1 VRCEDAQLALS
12 EEMDDAVVAPPEVRE
27 HVEGCARC
35 QAFSR
40 GAWRLR
46 ELTRIELAP
55 PVPDLVSSVMA
66 RVSDEEADRILGWA
80 PKRRGAQA
88 SAWLWRERAVAMAL
102 VAGLVIGAVLTAGG
116 FLPNGRTSN
125 EALASEIPHELVR
138 AAIGLHGYRA
148 TFDMTELN
156 WTKLVP
162 RRTFTADV
170 AFLAP
175 EGFRVQVHDTSEY
188 PSQNWPRN
196 DLLLVTDGRAW
207 TASGSDPCPAAA
219 LPACPR
225 SGQVVRSTVNRAP
238 FDPQTATP
246 TDVVVPM
253 TVLASTDRVAVIG
266 PDPAAG
272 RDAVAVELAYQDAG
286 PLFDY
291 FRFLGSWRPF
301 FPQDRVVIW
310 LDRKTWFP
318 LQYEVF
324 PADGPERALWAAQVG
339 LPVETSGTA
348 VFVATVRALST
359 QDPPKSLFLPDEA
372 PNATDERFADAESL
386 PAPATSP
393 TGTAKPTH
401 GPPAPRTGPIQPADT
416 QGLSL
421 YRFGTFPRT
430 VLRPYSESVLAYANG
445 LGWLTVTHVT
455 GWVQKALFGV
465 GPFAEEVTF
474 PSGRGVGYYEPA
486 MSADPRRLS
495 LHTNDGEFLLAT
507 NLPRATLLAV
517 AGSLEVTGRVPPESW
532 SLHRWPGGSVRS
544 GLTPATAISIA
555 KFTVLVPTALPAG
568 YSAAAAQTVKGP
580 GISGI
585 SIVYRRP
592 GAELDGVGLLVY
604 QATGQTIPPPS
615 SAADQVVTVRGAPGR
630 WSPENHVL
638 EWVENGVYRSL
649 FGPSFGLTD
658 MLDVANSMETP

>member
-1 VRCEDAQLALS
+1 VRCEEAQLALS
-12 EEMDDAVVAPPEVRE
+12 EEMDGAVAAPPEVRE

-35 QAFSR
+35 QAFSK

-88 SAWLWRERAVAMAL
+88 GAWLWRERAVAMAL
-102 VAGLVIGAVLTAGG
+102 VAGLVIGVVLSAGG
-116 FLPNGRTSN
+116 LLPTGRTSN
-125 EALASEIPHELVR
+125 EALASEIPHQLVL
-138 AAIGLHGYRA
+138 AATGLHGYRA
-148 TFDMTELN
+148 TFDMTELD
-156 WTKLVP
+156 WTVQVP
-162 RRTFTADV
+162 RRTFTADL

-175 EGFRVQVHDTSEY
+175 EGFRVQVHDTTEY
-188 PSQNWPRN
+188 PSQEWPRN
-196 DLLLVTDGRAW
+196 DLLLVTDGRTW
-207 TASGSDPCPAAA
+207 TVSGSDPCPAAA

-225 SGQVVRSTVNRAP
+225 SEPVLRSTVHRAP
-238 FDPQTATP
+238 FDPQTASP
-246 TDVVVPM
+246 TDIVVPM

-266 PDPAAG
+266 PDRAAG

-301 FPQDRVVIW
+301 FPQDRVVMW

-324 PADGPERALWAAQVG
+324 PAAAPERALWAAQVG
-339 LPVETSGTA
+339 LPVEKSGTA
-348 VFVATVRALST
+348 VFVATVRAFST
-359 QDPPKSLFLPDEA
+359 QKPPKSLFVPDKA
-372 PNATDERFADAESL
+372 RNAADERFADAESL
-386 PAPATSP
+386 PAPPASP
-393 TGTAKPTH
+393 TGSSKPTH
-401 GPPAPRTGPIQPADT
+401 GPPAPRSGPIQPADT
-416 QGLSL
+416 QGLAL
-421 YRFGTFPRT
+421 YRYGAFPKT
-430 VLRPYSESVLAYANG
+430 ELRPYEDSVLAYADG
-445 LGWLTVTHVT
+445 LGWLTVTRVT
-455 GWVQKALFGV
+455 GWKQQALFGV

-486 MSADPRRLS
+486 TSADSRRVA

-507 NLPRATLLAV
+507 NLPRATLLVV
-517 AGSLEVTGRVPPESW
+517 AGSLDVTGLVPPDSW
-532 SLHRWPGGSVRS
+532 SLHRWPGGTVRS
-544 GLTPATAISIA
+544 GLTPATAISTA

-568 YSAAAAQTVKGP
+568 YQAAAAQTIKGR
-580 GISGI
+580 GIAGVT
-585 SIVYRRP
+585 IVYRRP
-592 GAELDGVGLLVY
+592 GAELDGVGLLFY

-630 WSPENHVL
+630 WSPENHLL

-649 FGPSFGLTD
+649 SGPSFGLTD
-658 MLDVANSMETP
+658 LLAVANSMETP